1 MAREGLPP
9 MSRRPPE
16 CLEHDYGLV
25 VGAFRPHPGGFE
37 SECWVADEEWFVKV
51 WRSRRRPARLDLLH
65 DLCAVGL
72 PVPSPVRTVSGE
84 LHATWQG
91 RPYAVF
97 PYVHGH
103 AQRDD
108 EWRQAAQALRS
119 VHELHAVDLPRTTMD
134 EPDISRLREHLSHP
148 WLRGRS
154 HEVAASLSRLDAT
167 TKRARAKA
175 VRHVLCHRDF
185 GGDNLLLAHG
195 HVVAI
200 LDWEQAVMAPR
211 EHDLWI
217 AAEVADGESF
227 LTEYGARDLDLDHV
241 EYSLLS
247 RALRDMAARVLT
259 DTDEPGVDKW
269 GFQRLGRLTRDLT
282 LFRPFCA

>member
-1 MAREGLPP
+1 MNVGLPT
-9 MSRRPPE
+9 RN
-16 CLEHDYGLV
+16 G
-25 VGAFRPHPGGFE
+25 
-37 SECWVADEEWFVKV
+37 FVKV

-65 DLCAVGL
+65 NLCAVGL
-72 PVPSPVRTVSGE
+72 PVPAPVRTVRGE

-108 EWRQAAQALRS
+108 ECRQAAQALRS
-119 VHELHAVDLPRTTMD
+119 VHELHAVDSPRTTMD
-134 EPDISRLREHLSHP
+134 EPDISRLREHLNHP

-154 HEVAASLSRLDAT
+154 HEVAASISRLDAT

-200 LDWEQAVMAPR
+200 LDWETGS
-211 EHDLWI
+211 H
-217 AAEVADGESF
+217 G
-227 LTEYGARDLDLDHV
+227 
-241 EYSLLS
+241 
-247 RALRDMAARVLT
+247 AART
-259 DTDEPGVDKW
+259 
-269 GFQRLGRLTRDLT
+269 
-282 LFRPFCA
+282 RPFGSRQNLPTESPSSPSTAHVTRPRPR

>member
-1 MAREGLPP
+1 VNVGLLTRHGSSRHGAAVSGLHAWTWSIICPP
-9 MSRRPPE
+9 LD
-16 CLEHDYGLV
+16 C
-25 VGAFRPHPGGFE
+25 
-37 SECWVADEEWFVKV
+37 
-51 WRSRRRPARLDLLH
+51 RSLLRYARLGVNSTRH
-65 DLCAVGL
+65 
-72 PVPSPVRTVSGE
+72 
-84 LHATWQG
+84 WQG

-108 EWRQAAQALRS
+108 EWRQAAQALKS

-134 EPDISRLREHLSHP
+134 EPDISRLREHLNHP
-148 WLRGRS
+148 WIRGRS
-154 HEVAASLSRLDAT
+154 HEVAASISRLDAT
-167 TKRARAKA
+167 TNRARAKA

-185 GGDNLLLAHG
+185 GGDNLLLADG

-217 AAEVADGESF
+217 AAELANGESF
-227 LTEYGARDLDLDHV
+227 LTEYGARNLDLDHI

-247 RALRDMAARVLT
+247 RALRAMAARVLT
-259 DTDEPGVDKW
+259 
-269 GFQRLGRLTRDLT
+269 RH
-282 LFRPFCA
+282 